1 MKDKKISVTRLVGL
15 LFITLM
21 LFVIVTC
28 LLDTF
33 LLGKTFLFFKFDL
46 YLVRIIEVA
55 VTIILSLPFTYN
67 YISSITIFGTS
78 LQLALE
84 KVSVEY
90 KEFKNT
96 MRPLIIFELTKIE
109 TEGRIHSVSIDSLL
123 DFISNTEKIVE
134 NMYETD
140 KAMNDGLLRA
150 RLKVIELSA
159 ENISKYIVESK
170 LSDYFV
176 KQDENISVFKLVR
189 KYIKSGLS
197 FSVPEKIGEVSVD
210 IDGLKKD
217 LSNYNIDWGSDTTL
231 IQMLDEADKYYR
243 ENKDK
248 FIIPSA

>member
-1 MKDKKISVTRLVGL
+1 MIDKKISVKRLVGL

-21 LFVIVTC
+21 MFVIITC
-28 LLDTF
+28 LLDKY
-33 LLGKTFLFFKFDL
+33 LLGKTLLFFKFDL
-46 YLVRIIEVA
+46 YIVRIIEV
-55 VTIILSLPFTYN
+55 VGTIILTLPFTYK
-67 YISSITIFGTS
+67 YISSITIFGAS
-78 LQLALE
+78 VQLALE

-90 KEFKNT
+90 KEFKST

-140 KAMNDGLLRA
+140 KTMNDGLLRA

-159 ENISKYIVESK
+159 EKISKYIVESK

-176 KQDENISVFKLVR
+176 NQDENISLFDLVR

-197 FSVPEKIGEVSVD
+197 FSVPKKIGEVSVD
-210 IDGLKKD
+210 INGLKKD
-217 LSNYNIDWGSDTTL
+217 LSNYNIDWSNDTTL
-231 IQMLDEADKYYR
+231 IQMLNEVDKYYR